1 MEFDSII
8 VNRLPIRELSVK
20 LRSAGQTA
28 LELLQRKR
36 HLQISAILL
45 CDLMDLNGDDDAS
58 SDDEIEEEED
68 DLKNFDA
75 LGYAYAH
82 KVSQCDAPRRVT
94 VRRIVRKEVTLD
106 NYSDH
111 ECWNLLRFRKSDILK
126 LILNL
131 KLPGYLVSSDRHRFT
146 AEFSIILFLRRMAYP
161 GRLTDLEEEF
171 GRDYTTLSRSFKTTL
186 AWIDSNHSFRINN
199 YLHFWLPYQQIFA
212 NAVASKTEV
221 PELYFNVNSFLD
233 GTQRPTT
240 RPSDGPGRHE
250 DAQRLF
256 YSGYYR

>member
-45 CDLMDLNGDDDAS
+45 CDLMDLNGDDDTS
-58 SDDEIEEEED
+58 SDNVIEEESD
-68 DLKNFDA
+68 DLKTFDA

-82 KVSQCDAPRRVT
+82 KVFF
-94 VRRIVRKEVTLD
+94 RRIVRKEETLD

-111 ECWNLLRFRKSDILK
+111 EYWNLLRFRKSDILK

-131 KLPGYLVSSDRHRFT
+131 KLPGYLVSTDRRRFT

-161 GRLTDLEEEF
+161 GRLTDLEEDF
-171 GRDYTTLSRSFKTTL
+171 GRDNTTLSRSLKLLLHELTL
-186 AWIDSNHSFRINN
+186 ITLSASTIICISGCLINK
-199 YLHFWLPYQQIFA
+199 YLQML
-212 NAVASKTEV
+212 
-221 PELYFNVNSFLD
+221 
-233 GTQRPTT
+233 
-240 RPSDGPGRHE
+240 
-250 DAQRLF
+250 
-256 YSGYYR
+256 

>member
-8 VNRLPIRELSVK
+8 VNRLPIRELFLK

-28 LELLQRKR
+28 LELLQRKW

-45 CDLMDLNGDDDAS
+45 CDLMDLNGDDD
-58 SDDEIEEEED
+58 EIKEEED
-68 DLKNFDA
+68 DLNSFDA
-75 LGYAYAH
+75 LGYAHAH
-82 KVSQCDAPRRVT
+82 QVSQCDASLRVT

-111 ECWNLLRFRKSDILK
+111 ECWNLLLFRKSDILE
-126 LILNL
+126 LMLNL

-146 AEFSIILFLRRMAYP
+146 AEFSIILFLRRMAYA

-186 AWIDSNHSFRINN
+186 AWLTLITPSASAIICISGFHINK
-199 YLHFWLPYQQIFA
+199 YLQML
-212 NAVASKTEV
+212 
-221 PELYFNVNSFLD
+221 
-233 GTQRPTT
+233 
-240 RPSDGPGRHE
+240 
-250 DAQRLF
+250 
-256 YSGYYR
+256 

>member
-8 VNRLPIRELSVK
+8 VNRLPIKELSVK

-45 CDLMDLNGDDDAS
+45 CDLMDVNGDDDAS
-58 SDDEIEEEED
+58 SDDEIEEEKD

-111 ECWNLLRFRKSDILK
+111 EC
-126 LILNL
+126 
-131 KLPGYLVSSDRHRFT
+131 
-146 AEFSIILFLRRMAYP
+146 
-161 GRLTDLEEEF
+161 
-171 GRDYTTLSRSFKTTL
+171 
-186 AWIDSNHSFRINN
+186 
-199 YLHFWLPYQQIFA
+199 
-212 NAVASKTEV
+212 
-221 PELYFNVNSFLD
+221 
-233 GTQRPTT
+233 
-240 RPSDGPGRHE
+240 
-250 DAQRLF
+250 
-256 YSGYYR
+256 